1 MVLAPDGTLS
11 IQNKP
16 INQSCSLAIF
26 NLGRKWSNFTVAGD
40 EGVPEGADGEGKQPR
55 VYSPIQQQRRSNLAI
70 KEGGEERPL
79 KEVNPSLEP
88 QTARVV
94 KVNRQKGTEVFW

>member
-1 MVLAPDGTLS
+1 MFLSDFQFGT
-11 IQNKP
+11 QVVKFHGGP
-16 INQSCSLAIF
+16 
-26 NLGRKWSNFTVAGD
+26 GD